1 VSSGFNNSIL
11 RAFVSTSEV
20 NGRGRPLPR
29 KLDCGATGVLA
40 RSTDGHLLKYA
51 LVALMLVSG
60 AFAQNMNTGGIMSPP
75 ASAKPV
81 GMENVGIQQRLE
93 QQIPLDL
100 AFRDET
106 GKTVQLGDYIGK
118 KPVILNFVYY
128 SCPMLCPELLIGLES
143 SLKVLKF
150 DVGKEFDVVTVSF
163 DPSDTPQR
171 AAAKK
176 ADILKRYKRPGAE
189 NGWHFLTGQAQSITA
204 LAEAAGFKYHFDK
217 KTGQFAH
224 ATAIMVLTSEG
235 KLSQYYYGVEFSPKD
250 LRLSLI
256 QASDNK
262 IGTMTDAV
270 LLYCFHYDPAT
281 GKYSVLIGHVIQV
294 AGGLTILLIGGMLL
308 LLSKRGPDH
317 QLRRQSSSH

>member
-1 VSSGFNNSIL
+1 MSSGFQNS
-11 RAFVSTSEV
+11 V
-20 NGRGRPLPR
+20 NGRALVQKQDHGAIAPGQPRAAVPALASVWAGRVALAV
-29 KLDCGATGVLA
+29 LVLA
-40 RSTDGHLLKYA
+40 A
-51 LVALMLVSG
+51 G
-60 AFAQNMNTGGIMSPP
+60 AFAQNMNTGGIMAPP
-75 ASAKPV
+75 ASVKPA
-81 GMENVGIQQRLE
+81 GLENVGIQQRLE

-100 AFRDET
+100 SFRDET
-106 GKTVQLGDYIGK
+106 GKAVQLGDYIGK

-150 DVGKEFDVVTVSF
+150 NVGKEFDVVTVSF
-163 DPSDTPQR
+163 DPNDTPQL

-176 ADILKRYKRPGAE
+176 ADILKRYNRQGSE
-189 NGWHFLTGQAQSITA
+189 SGWHFLTGQAQSITA
-204 LAEAAGFKYHFDK
+204 LADAAGFHYQFNK

-235 KLSQYYYGVEFSPKD
+235 KISQYYYGVDFSPKD

-262 IGTMTDAV
+262 IGTVADAV

-281 GKYSVLIGHVIQV
+281 GKYSVLIGRVIQLG
-294 AGGLTILLIGGMLL
+294 GGLTILLLGGMLL

-317 QLRRQSSSH
+317 QLRRQRSSH

>member
-1 VSSGFNNSIL
+1 VSSGFQNS
-11 RAFVSTSEV
+11 VV
-20 NGRGRPLPR
+20 NGRRGRASVQKR
-29 KLDCGATGVLA
+29 SHGAIAPGQPSAAVPTCAPAG
-40 RSTDGHLLKYA
+40 R
-51 LVALMLVSG
+51 VALALLVFAAS
-60 AFAQNMNTGGIMSPP
+60 AFAQNMNTGGIMAPP
-75 ASAKPV
+75 ASVKPA
-81 GMENVGIQQRLE
+81 GLENVGIQQRLE
-93 QQIPLDL
+93 QQIPLEL
-100 AFRDET
+100 SFRDET

-150 DVGKEFDVVTVSF
+150 NVGKEFDVVTVSF
-163 DPSDTPQR
+163 DPNDTPQL

-176 ADILKRYKRPGAE
+176 ADILKRYSRPGSE
-189 NGWHFLTGQAQSITA
+189 NGWHFLTGEPQSITA
-204 LAEAAGFKYHFDK
+204 LADAAGFHYQFDK

-224 ATAIMVLTSEG
+224 ATAIIVLTSEG
-235 KLSQYYYGVEFSPKD
+235 KISQYYYGVDFPPKD

-262 IGTMTDAV
+262 IGTVADAV

-281 GKYSVLIGHVIQV
+281 GKYSVLIGRVIQLG
-294 AGGLTILLIGGMLL
+294 GGLTILLLGGMLL

-317 QLRRQSSSH
+317 QLRRQGSSH

>member
-1 VSSGFNNSIL
+1 M
-11 RAFVSTSEV
+11 
-20 NGRGRPLPR
+20 RGRTVPPKAAHWALTM
-29 KLDCGATGVLA
+29 LLLA
-40 RSTDGHLLKYA
+40 AS
-51 LVALMLVSG
+51 
-60 AFAQNMNTGGIMSPP
+60 AFAQNMNTGGFMAPP
-75 ASAKPV
+75 ASVKPP
-81 GMENVGIQQRLE
+81 GLENVGINQRLE

-100 AFRDET
+100 SFRDEA

-128 SCPMLCPELLIGLES
+128 RCPMLCPELLIGIES

-150 DVGKEFDVVTVSF
+150 NIGKEFDVVTVSF
-163 DPSDTPQR
+163 DPNDTPQL

-176 ADILKRYKRPGAE
+176 ADILKRYNRPGSE
-189 NGWHFLTGQAQSITA
+189 NGWHFLTGSAQSITA
-204 LAEAAGFKYHFDK
+204 LAEAAGFHYQFDK

-235 KLSQYYYGVEFSPKD
+235 KISQYFYGVDFSPKD

-262 IGTMTDAV
+262 IGTVADAV

-281 GKYSVLIGHVIQV
+281 GKYSVLIGRVIQLG
-294 AGGLTILLIGGMLL
+294 GGLTVLLLGGMLL
-308 LLSKRGPDH
+308 LLFKRGPDH
-317 QLRRQSSSH
+317 QLRRQGSSH

>member
-1 VSSGFNNSIL
+1 M
-11 RAFVSTSEV
+11 
-20 NGRGRPLPR
+20 
-29 KLDCGATGVLA
+29 LA
-40 RSTDGHLLKYA
+40 C
-51 LVALMLVSG
+51 G
-60 AFAQNMNTGGIMSPP
+60 AFAQNMSTGGIMAPP
-75 ASAKPV
+75 ANVKPA
-81 GMENVGIQQRLE
+81 GLENVGINQRLE

-100 AFRDET
+100 SFRDEA

-128 SCPMLCPELLIGLES
+128 RCPMLCPELLIGLES

-150 DVGKEFDVVTVSF
+150 NVGKEFDVVTVSF
-163 DPSDTPQR
+163 DPNDTPQL

-176 ADILKRYKRPGAE
+176 ADILKRYNRLGAE

-204 LAEAAGFKYHFDK
+204 LAQAAGFQYHFDN

-224 ATAIMVLTSEG
+224 GTAIMVLTSEG
-235 KLSQYYYGVEFSPKD
+235 KLSQYFYGVDFPPKD

-262 IGTMTDAV
+262 IGTVADAV

-281 GKYSVLIGHVIQV
+281 GKYSVIIGRVIQV
-294 AGGLTILLIGGMLL
+294 AGGLTIVLLGGMLL

-317 QLRRQSSSH
+317 QLRRQGSSH

>member
-1 VSSGFNNSIL
+1 M
-11 RAFVSTSEV
+11 
-20 NGRGRPLPR
+20 
-29 KLDCGATGVLA
+29 LA
-40 RSTDGHLLKYA
+40 SC
-51 LVALMLVSG
+51 
-60 AFAQNMNTGGIMSPP
+60 AFAQNMSTGGIMAPP

-100 AFRDET
+100 TFRDET
-106 GKTVQLGDYIGK
+106 GKSVQLGDYIGK

-128 SCPMLCPELLIGLES
+128 RCPMLCPELLIGLES

-163 DPSDTPQR
+163 DPNDTPQL

-176 ADILKRYKRPGAE
+176 ADILKRYHRPGAE
-189 NGWHFLTGQAQSITA
+189 NGWHFLTGEAQSITA
-204 LAEAAGFKYHFDK
+204 LAQAAGFQYRFDK

-235 KLSQYYYGVEFSPKD
+235 KLSQYYYGVDFSPKD

-262 IGTMTDAV
+262 IGTLTDAV

-281 GKYSVLIGHVIQV
+281 GKYSVIIGRVIQV

-317 QLRRQSSSH
+317 QLRRQGSSH

>member
-1 VSSGFNNSIL
+1 MLQKIEC
-11 RAFVSTSEV
+11 A
-20 NGRGRPLPR
+20 
-29 KLDCGATGVLA
+29 ATGVSQPRLPVPTGA
-40 RSTDGHLLKYA
+40 VR
-51 LVALMLVSG
+51 VALAVLVLAAS
-60 AFAQNMNTGGIMSPP
+60 AFGQNMSTGGIMAPP
-75 ASAKPV
+75 ASAKPA
-81 GMENVGIQQRLE
+81 GLENVGIQQRLE

-100 AFRDET
+100 TFRDES

-150 DVGKEFDVVTVSF
+150 NVGKEFDVVTVSF
-163 DPSDTPQR
+163 DPNDTPQR

-176 ADILKRYKRPGAE
+176 ADILKRYNRAGSE
-189 NGWHFLTGQAQSITA
+189 NGWHFLTGQPQSITA
-204 LAEAAGFKYHFDK
+204 LAEAAGFHYQFDK
-217 KTGQFAH
+217 KTGQYAH

-235 KLSQYYYGVEFSPKD
+235 KISQYYYGVDFAPKD

-262 IGTMTDAV
+262 IGTVADAV

-281 GKYSVLIGHVIQV
+281 GKYSVLIGRVIQV
-294 AGGLTILLIGGMLL
+294 GGGLTVLLLGGMLL

-317 QLRRQSSSH
+317 QLRRQGSSH